1 MPFYFSF
8 RDISGTRAINQAVNF
23 LARQSLGYPN
33 YADWIEKAETELLTG
48 IKKGV
53 IAYNNG
59 ILAGDVICQSHK
71 DLSEELN
78 VLELKNIRIHPEVRG
93 RRFASFMLRQ
103 AEIEF
108 PHDLILVDARKDQM
122 DMINFLLS
130 EGYKPIASSNLYEP
144 GVSDIVMA
152 KVPRNRQNLIPELRN
167 YFQSITR

>member
-1 MPFYFSF
+1 MSFNFSF
-8 RDISGTRAINQAVNF
+8 GDIDGTRAINKAVNF
-23 LARQSLGYPN
+23 LAKQSLGYPN
-33 YADWIEKAETELLTG
+33 YADWTEKAETELLTG

-59 ILAGDVICQSHK
+59 MLAGDIICQSHK
-71 DLSEELN
+71 DLSGALN

-108 PHDLILVDARKDQM
+108 PNDLILVDARRNQR
-122 DMINFLLS
+122 DMINFLFS

-144 GVSDIVMA
+144 DVGDIVMA

>member
-8 RDISGTRAINQAVNF
+8 RDISGTRSINQAVNF

-33 YADWIEKAETELLTG
+33 YSDWIEKAETELLTG

-59 ILAGDVICQSHK
+59 ILAGDIICQSHK
-71 DLSEELN
+71 DLSGALN

-108 PHDLILVDARKDQM
+108 PHDLILVDARKDQR
-122 DMINFLLS
+122 DMINFLFS

-144 GVSDIVMA
+144 DVGDIVMA
-152 KVPRNRQNLIPELRN
+152 KVPRNRQNLILSRRDLYSELA
-167 YFQSITR
+167 